1 MYMIS
6 VSVSSMYRTENFQPV
21 GLPVSD
27 VMDGTGLLCGQQKQ
41 ILRLSVVL
49 IVNSCVSF
57 QPMSYSR
64 KNRCRSAMQRRL
76 FIAAVFGADFFT
88 VCHGLYKR
96 PS

>member
-21 GLPVSD
+21 GLLVSD

-49 IVNSCVSF
+49 IVNSCVSK
-57 QPMSYSR
+57 QKKKEGHIR
-64 KNRCRSAMQRRL
+64 HNN
-76 FIAAVFGADFFT
+76 I
-88 VCHGLYKR
+88 
-96 PS
+96 